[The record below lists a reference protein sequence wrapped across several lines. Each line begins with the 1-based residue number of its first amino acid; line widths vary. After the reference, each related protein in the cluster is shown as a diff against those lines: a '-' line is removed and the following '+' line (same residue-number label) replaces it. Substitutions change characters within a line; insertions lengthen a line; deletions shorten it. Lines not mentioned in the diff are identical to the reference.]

1 MIAQGKVE
9 RARRRG
15 ARSWLLV
22 VGAAALATIPLLV
35 RGNSCGHDF
44 NVHLVSWLDCA
55 NAWRHGMLYPH
66 WTPSA
71 NWGAGEPRF
80 VFYPPLTWMA
90 GAALGLAFGWHA
102 APIVFTFLCLA
113 GTGAATR
120 ALALEACEDAV
131 ATLAGCT
138 AIFSG
143 FTLFT
148 AYERTAFP
156 EFTGGIWLPLL
167 LLFALRGRSDV
178 RRCAPRSRRWWAA
191 PRIFDGS
198 TAPLTVVL
206 AACWLSNAPLGVI
219 ASYLLAAVA
228 LMAALLQKNWTP
240 LLRAMTACM
249 VALAATAFYWVPAK
263 FEQRWVDIRQ
273 AIEDPGYNFENNWAF
288 ARHAGDKLA
297 LHDQVLL
304 QVSWIA
310 LSMIGV
316 AMVALLVCRYRG
328 RLPVDKATGWR
339 TWWVPLA
346 AVPVVTLVLLFPVSR
361 AAWSVLPEFRFLQYP
376 WRWLEAVTAPMA
388 IFFASAVW
396 PARRWARRATA
407 LACAAGFAGA
417 TVYAGIFFFQVCD
430 SEDAVP
436 AVLTAYRAG
445 AGFEGMYEYA
455 PAGSDIGRI
464 ATGMPDGC
472 LVQSADAVLGTVDP
486 SAEQPFWS
494 AKDCLYVLRWSDDGA
509 TGPEHLRMQGV
520 SPRAGVLV
528 LRLLRY
534 PAWSIEV
541 NGRPVS
547 GLPGRE
553 DGLIAVPVAGGP
565 LEVRIDWRSM
575 PDVVASRWITLAGVL
590 ALLWLWR
597 MEGKRLRAQV
607 S

>member
-1 MIAQGKVE
+1 MIAQGKAE
-9 RARRRG
+9 RGPHRRG
-15 ARSWLLV
+15 GSWLVL
-22 VGAAALATIPLLV
+22 GAAALATMPLLV
-35 RGNSCGHDF
+35 RGDSCGHDF

-55 NAWRHGMLYPH
+55 NAWRHGILYPH

-90 GAALGLAFGWHA
+90 GAALGLAFGWRL
-102 APIVFTFLCLA
+102 APIVLTFLCLA
-113 GTGAATR
+113 GTGLATR

-178 RRCAPRSRRWWAA
+178 PGYVPRQRRWWTANGV
-191 PRIFDGS
+191 FDGS
-198 TAPLTVVL
+198 TAPLALVL
-206 AACWLSNAPLGVI
+206 AACWLCNAPLGVI
-219 ASYLLAAVA
+219 ASYLLAGVV
-228 LMAALLQKNWTP
+228 LVAALLGKSWAP
-240 LLRAMTACM
+240 LLRAMAAGA

-273 AIEDPGYNFENNWAF
+273 ATDDPGYNFENNWAF
-288 ARHAGDKLA
+288 AHHGGGGLA

-310 LSMIGV
+310 LSMIAV
-316 AMVALLVCRYRG
+316 AMAALLVCRYRG
-328 RLPVDKATGWR
+328 RLPMEKATGWR

-346 AVPVVTLVLLFPVSR
+346 AVPAVTLVLLFPVSR
-361 AAWSVLPEFRFLQYP
+361 PAWHLLPEFRFLQYP

-396 PARRWARRATA
+396 PARRWARQATM
-407 LACAAGFAGA
+407 LACAAGFACA
-417 TVYAGIFFFQVCD
+417 TLYASIFFFQVCD
-430 SEDAVP
+430 TEDAVP
-436 AVLTAYRAG
+436 SVLAAYRDG

-455 PAGSDIGRI
+455 PPGSDIGLI

-472 LVQSADAVLGTVDP
+472 LVGSADAILGTVDP
-486 SAEQPFWS
+486 DAEQPFWS
-494 AKDCLYVLRWSDDGA
+494 AKDCLHVFRWSNGRA
-509 TGPEHLRMQGV
+509 TDPEHLRMQGV
-520 SPRAGVLV
+520 SPQAGVLV

-541 NGRPVS
+541 NGRPANS
-547 GLPGRE
+547 LPARE

-565 LEVRIDWRSM
+565 MKVRIDWRSTS
-575 PDVVASRWITLAGVL
+575 DVIASRWITLAGVL